1 MNPELL
7 SQSNYTRTDFF
18 HQETKKEAERLMKQ
32 GGKVVDQVDSD
43 GKVVAKGTPGG
54 LTYNT
59 ARQIA
64 RKNLAK
70 RVGYTV
76 GQLGKSDVASSV
88 SRKQRRGESRKNDTE
103 FKPVYN
109 GTGVRTFTEVSGLGY
124 ERFNNKFVKIR

>member
-7 SQSNYTRTDFF
+7 SQSKFTRTDFF
-18 HQETKKEAERLMKQ
+18 NQETKKETERLMKQ
-32 GGKVVDQVDSD
+32 GGKVVDQVDSN
-43 GKVVAKGTPGG
+43 GKVVKKGTPGG
-54 LTYNT
+54 LTHNV

-88 SRKQRRGESRKNDTE
+88 SRKQRREEARKNDTE

-109 GTGVRTFTEVSGLGY
+109 GTGVRTFTEVYGLGY

>member
-7 SQSNYTRTDFF
+7 SQSKFTRTDFF
-18 HQETKKEAERLMKQ
+18 HQETNKETERLMNQ
-32 GGKVVDQVDSD
+32 GGKVADQVDSN
-43 GKVVAKGTPGG
+43 GKVVKKGTPVG
-54 LTYNT
+54 LTHNI

-70 RVGYTV
+70 QIGYTV

-88 SRKQRRGESRKNDTE
+88 SRKQRREEAHKNDTE
-103 FKPVYN
+103 FKPTYN
-109 GTGVRTFTEVSGLGY
+109 GTGVRTFTEVYGLGY